1 MGQQPNIE
9 LGMSDLP
16 RPTPQPAPAR
26 RWRPGRPGDLDTP
39 ADVPWGGAFGTT
51 GPDAGFALRIISGRD
66 VPLGDGEERRDAD
79 ALIAG
84 VAAARASRRGRAPAN
99 EDVDAALV
107 LLGYDT
113 TGMPQA
119 VAGDLAARRRS
130 WVTGAAHHPARVH
143 RVVGCIEAEVLVL
156 GPAAINERVSA
167 GEQLIQA

>member
-26 RWRPGRPGDLDTP
+26 RWRPGRPGDLATP
-39 ADVPWGGAFGTT
+39 SEVPWGGAFGTT
-51 GPDAGFALRIISGRD
+51 GPDAGFALRIVSGRD
-66 VPLGDGEERRDAD
+66 VPLTGGEGRRDAD

-84 VAAARASRRGRAPAN
+84 VAAARASRVGRAPTN

-113 TGMPQA
+113 RGIPQG
-119 VAGDLAARRRS
+119 VADDLAARRRR
-130 WVTGAAHHPARVH
+130 WVSGAAHHPARVH
-143 RVVGCIEAEVLVL
+143 RVVGSISPDVLVL
-156 GPAAINERVSA
+156 EPAAILDLVGSGA
-167 GEQLIQA
+167 VLVP